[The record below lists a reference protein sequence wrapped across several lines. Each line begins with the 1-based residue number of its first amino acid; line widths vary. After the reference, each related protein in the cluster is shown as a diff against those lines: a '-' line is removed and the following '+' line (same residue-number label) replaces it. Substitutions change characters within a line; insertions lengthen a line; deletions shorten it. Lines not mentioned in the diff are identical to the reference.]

1 MVLCCLIKEEPPV
14 KNQVKRS
21 NCAGFVALSPLIF
34 LAVMTSRAEL
44 LAWVNDL
51 LQINY
56 TKVRCSLL
64 LVLVL
69 SSFTSPFF
77 LSSSNAV
84 VVSLL
89 SEWQVPL
96 MPKSLI
102 QFTVEDVPLSRVKM
116 NANQEYEYLNNFKVI
131 QAAFKKHQIDKP
143 VPVTALIKCK
153 MQDNLEFMQ
162 WLKKYWDMHYPGGHY
177 DAVARRKG
185 APADPNPLIASAPKT
200 ASNGAG
206 RTAKA
211 LGTSIGQGFLLQL
224 GMGART
230 TSRTGNSLG
239 TQKEIENLT
248 TQLEEFKLSMEGLEK
263 ERDFYFNKLR
273 DIEILIGARVDSKD
287 GKISE
292 SEMENLKQVQ
302 AILYSTEEG
311 FEVPELDP
319 GLVDEEETF

>member
-1 MVLCCLIKEEPPV
+1 
-14 KNQVKRS
+14 
-21 NCAGFVALSPLIF
+21 
-34 LAVMTSRAEL
+34 MTSRAEL

-56 TKVRCSLL
+56 TKIEQCGSGAAYAQIID
-64 LVLVL
+64 
-69 SSFTSPFF
+69 SIY
-77 LSSSNAV
+77 
-84 VVSLL
+84 
-89 SEWQVPL
+89 Q
-96 MPKSLI
+96 
-102 QFTVEDVPLSRVKM
+102 DVPLARIKM

-162 WLKKYWDMHYPGGHY
+162 WLKKYWDMHYPGGQY

-185 APADPNPLIASAPKT
+185 APADPNPLIASGPAPKT

-211 LGTSIGQGFLLQL
+211 LGTSV
-224 GMGART
+224 GMGARA

-287 GKISE
+287 GKVSE

-319 GLVDEEETF
+319 GLIDEEETF